1 MIIAVDEDIPYWEK
15 AFSPFGQIRLFSG
28 RDLNADDIRDVDAL
42 IVRAVTPI
50 HAPLLDGTSVR
61 FIAGASAGIDHIDQG
76 YLRNRGIRFAY
87 AAGCN
92 ADSVS
97 EYIVTVL
104 HIIASRRGWD
114 LKRKSLAVIGVG
126 KVGSRVAKKAEALGM
141 EVCLCDPPLREST
154 GDTRYRNLEDVLG
167 ADILTFHVP
176 LSTGGC
182 YPTWH
187 MINRE
192 TLDRLSPDQF
202 LINSSRGG
210 VFDSREV
217 KAALREHRISG
228 AILDVWEGEPEIDYS
243 LLERVDIGTPHI
255 AGVAL
260 DGKVRATEMAREELS
275 RFWGIPSSGLSD
287 SVYPPNRR
295 IQPREGTR
303 GLEAATSVLLQGFD
317 ILKKDAEL
325 RALGTAA
332 ADQAAAGFD
341 RLRNATPL
349 RLEFRHFTVDL
360 GTGYPDLAGTF
371 RNLGFE
377 VLGD

>member
-1 MIIAVDEDIPYWEK
+1 
-15 AFSPFGQIRLFSG
+15 
-28 RDLNADDIRDVDAL
+28 
-42 IVRAVTPI
+42 
-50 HAPLLDGTSVR
+50 
-61 FIAGASAGIDHIDQG
+61 
-76 YLRNRGIRFAY
+76 
-87 AAGCN
+87 
-92 ADSVS
+92 
-97 EYIVTVL
+97 
-104 HIIASRRGWD
+104 
-114 LKRKSLAVIGVG
+114 
-126 KVGSRVAKKAEALGM
+126 
-141 EVCLCDPPLREST
+141 
-154 GDTRYRNLEDVLG
+154 
-167 ADILTFHVP
+167 
-176 LSTGGC
+176 
-182 YPTWH
+182 
-187 MINRE
+187 
-192 TLDRLSPDQF
+192 
-202 LINSSRGG
+202 
-210 VFDSREV
+210 V